1 MNIAETAYLNQIR
14 EQLVVRRQNLES
26 ALSKHET
33 KQILHLLSEVDQALA
48 KLKDGH
54 FGVCQNCHESIEV
67 DRVLADPLVTFCL
80 GCLTPAQQR
89 ALEYD
94 LELAA
99 RMQTGLLP
107 SDTALVEGWETAYH
121 FRPARMVSGDY
132 FDLISDEK
140 GGLYFVVADV
150 AGKGIGAAML
160 TASLRAVFRTLIPTA
175 DCVGELLERA
185 NRLFCE
191 SAMSNQYATLVF
203 GHVKPGGG
211 VELSNAGHLPV
222 LVARDSGVE
231 ILESTDLPF
240 GMFCSQQFTVQRTS
254 LQPGDTLVLYTDGIS
269 EAQNA
274 LGEEFGLQQIREFIS
289 AQKLREP
296 CEVVKNCR
304 QLLDGFRG
312 STELFDDETLL
323 AIQFAPAQSA
333 HDPVR
338 QQAYA

>member
-33 KQILHLLSEVDQALA
+33 DQMLHLLQDVDQALA
-48 KLKDGH
+48 KLNDGN

-67 DRVLADPLVTFCL
+67 DRVMADPLVTFCL
-80 GCLTPAQQR
+80 GCMTPGQQR
-89 ALEYD
+89 ALELD
-94 LELAA
+94 LQLAA

-107 SDTALVEGWETAYH
+107 PDTALMEGWETAYH
-121 FRPARMVSGDY
+121 FRPARIVSGDY
-132 FDLISDEK
+132 FDLISDGK
-140 GGLYFVVADV
+140 GGMFFVLADV

-175 DCVGELLERA
+175 DCVGVLLERA

-191 SAMSNQYATLVF
+191 SAMSGQYATLVF
-203 GHVKPGGG
+203 GHVRSSGK
-211 VELSNAGHLPV
+211 VELTNAGHLPV
-222 LVARDSGVE
+222 LIARDSGVE

-240 GMFCSQQFTVQRTS
+240 GMFCSQQFTVQSTN

-269 EAQNA
+269 ETQNA
-274 LGEEFGLQQIREFIS
+274 VGEEFGLQQLREFIG

-296 CEVVKNCR
+296 CEVIRNCR

-312 STELFDDETLL
+312 DVERFDDETLL
-323 AIQFAPAQSA
+323 AIQFAPATYTKEIQ
-333 HDPVR
+333 